1 LTFVVGL
8 WVWTISF
15 MLTGLERLYKLEAMK
30 RKMSSLMPIA
40 LIAPYPEMAELAR
53 EICKDFEKP
62 ITIEVGDLQ
71 EGLKKGKLLV
81 EKGVE
86 VIISRGGTAKLLKER
101 LSIPI
106 VEIKVTAY
114 DILGALQK
122 IKNRNQKIGIVGF
135 ENVIYGSEKLG
146 DLLDL
151 DLTVF
156 HIQREEQVP
165 AVLEEA
171 HQNRIEMIIGD
182 KIVVSQASKLGQ
194 QSILIE
200 SGRESLLQ
208 SFHGAYEI
216 LSVVRAESQKT
227 KQHLDTLTQL
237 KAVLNAVDDQMIIL
251 DSNDR
256 IQSCNPAASL
266 TFKKGEPQLFGSP
279 LHLYPTD
286 PLKEMKKKR
295 AAQRNYL
302 GNVQGKH
309 ILLDYVPIE
318 TDGERTGTL
327 IVGRSISKLQQAER
341 KVRHEL
347 HLKGHV
353 ARYSFSDIITEDETF
368 RATINRAKSFSSADS
383 TVLIIGETGTGK
395 EMFAQSIHNEK
406 FGPERPFVAIN
417 CATLPE
423 PLLESEL
430 FGYAPGAFTGARR
443 EGKKGLFEL
452 AHGGTL
458 LLDEI
463 SELPIN
469 LQSRLLRVIEER
481 EVQPIG
487 DDRVLPVDVR
497 IIATTNRDLAKEV
510 KEKRFRGDLFYR
522 LNVLQLNV
530 PPLRERGND
539 GYMLFRHFILRINPK
554 GQKRYLFNKEAMK
567 LLNNYPWPGNV
578 RELRNLVERL
588 ANLTDQ
594 FNHNLKEMAK
604 WIREELKKPDEAEE
618 TSLDLKGK
626 DLNLR
631 ELEQVWIKKICES
644 APIKKTELA
653 KRLGIS
659 RTTLWKK
666 TKMS

>member
-1 LTFVVGL
+1 MKDKI
-8 WVWTISF
+8 IS
-15 MLTGLERLYKLEAMK
+15 
-30 RKMSSLMPIA
+30 PIPVA

-53 EICKDFEKP
+53 VICKEFEKP
-62 ITIEVGDLQ
+62 IEVEVGDLQ
-71 EGLKKGKLLV
+71 EGLKKGKLLL

-86 VIISRGGTAKLLKER
+86 VIISRGGTAKLLKEY
-101 LSIPI
+101 LNIPI

-122 IKNRNQKIGIVGF
+122 IQNRNKKIGIVGF

-151 DLTVF
+151 NLTVLP
-156 HIQREEQVP
+156 IRREDEVP
-165 AVLEEA
+165 IILEEA
-171 HQNRIEMIIGD
+171 CKNKIEMIIGD
-182 KIVVSQASKLGQ
+182 KIVVSQALKLGQ

-208 SFHGAYEI
+208 SFHEAYEI
-216 LSVVRAESQKT
+216 LSVVRTEAQKT
-227 KQHLDTLTQL
+227 KQYLDTLTQL
-237 KAVLNAVDDQMIIL
+237 KAVLATVDDQLIIL

-256 IQSCNPAASL
+256 IQSCNPAAL
-266 TFKKGEPQLFGSP
+266 QTFKKDENQLKGSP
-279 LHLYPTD
+279 LQLYPTD
-286 PLKEMKKKR
+286 PLREMKKR
-295 AAQRNYL
+295 STAQRDYL
-302 GNVQGKH
+302 GYVQGKH

-318 TDGERTGTL
+318 ANGERTGTL

-341 KVRHEL
+341 KIRHEL

-353 ARYSFSDIITEDETF
+353 ARYSFPDILTEDENF
-368 RATINRAKSFSSADS
+368 QAVVKRAKSFSASGS
-383 TVLIIGETGTGK
+383 TVLIIGETGAGK

-406 FGPERPFVAIN
+406 FGSERPFVAIN

-430 FGYAPGAFTGARR
+430 FGYASGAFTGARR

-452 AHGGTL
+452 AHSGTL

-463 SELPIN
+463 SELPFN

-487 DDRVLPVDVR
+487 DDRVIPVDVR
-497 IIATTNRDLAKEV
+497 IIATTNRALANEV
-510 KEKRFRGDLFYR
+510 KEKRFRRDLFYR

-530 PPLRERGND
+530 PSLRERAKD
-539 GYMLFRHFILRINPK
+539 AYVLFRHFILRINPK
-554 GQKRYLFNKEAMK
+554 CQKRFLFNKEVER
-567 LLNNYPWPGNV
+567 LLCEYPWPGNI

-588 ANLTDQ
+588 ANLTDN
-594 FNHNLKEMAK
+594 FNCNLKNISR
-604 WIREELKKPDEAEE
+604 WILEELKKPDEFEE
-618 TSLDLKGK
+618 SNLDLKAR
-626 DLNLR
+626 DLNLK

-644 APIKKTELA
+644 TSLKKIELA

-666 TKMS
+666 TKSDFEQ

>member
-1 LTFVVGL
+1 
-8 WVWTISF
+8 
-15 MLTGLERLYKLEAMK
+15 MK
-30 RKMSSLMPIA
+30 EKKTSPIPVALM
-40 LIAPYPEMAELAR
+40 APYPEMAELAR
-53 EICKDFEKP
+53 EICKEFEKP
-62 ITIEVGDLQ
+62 IIIEVGDLQ

-86 VIISRGGTAKLLKER
+86 VIVSRGGTAKLLKER

-122 IKNRNQKIGIVGF
+122 VKNRSQKIGIVGF
-135 ENVIYGSEKLG
+135 ENVVYGSEKLG

-151 DLTVF
+151 NLTVF
-156 HIQREEQVP
+156 PIQREEEVP
-165 AVLEEA
+165 AILEEA
-171 HQNRIEMIIGD
+171 QNNSIEMIIGD
-182 KIVVSQASKLGQ
+182 KIVVSQASRFNQ

-216 LSVVRAESQKT
+216 LGVVRAETQKA

-237 KAVLNAVDDQMIIL
+237 KAVLNAVDDQLIIL

-256 IQSCNPAASL
+256 IQSYNPAASQ
-266 TFKKGEPQLFGSP
+266 TFKKAEAELIGSP
-279 LHLYPTD
+279 LHLYPVD
-286 PLKEMKKKR
+286 PLKETKKKL

-302 GNVQGKH
+302 GYVQGKH
-309 ILLDYVPIE
+309 LLLDYVPIE
-318 TDGERTGTL
+318 ANGERTGTL

-341 KVRHEL
+341 KIRHEL
-347 HLKGHV
+347 YLKGHV
-353 ARYSFSDIITEDETF
+353 ARYSFSDIITEDEGF
-368 RATINRAKSFSSADS
+368 QAIINRAKSFSSADS
-383 TVLIIGETGTGK
+383 TVLVIGETGTGK

-430 FGYAPGAFTGARR
+430 FGYAPGAFTGARK

-452 AHGGTL
+452 AHHGTL

-463 SELPIN
+463 SELPFN

-487 DDRVLPVDVR
+487 DDRVIPVDVR
-497 IIATTNRDLAKEV
+497 IIVTTNRDMAQEV

-530 PPLRERGND
+530 PPPSRER
-539 GYMLFRHFILRINPK
+539 
-554 GQKRYLFNKEAMK
+554 KRCLPA
-567 LLNNYPWPGNV
+567 L
-578 RELRNLVERL
+578 
-588 ANLTDQ
+588 
-594 FNHNLKEMAK
+594 
-604 WIREELKKPDEAEE
+604 
-618 TSLDLKGK
+618 
-626 DLNLR
+626 
-631 ELEQVWIKKICES
+631 
-644 APIKKTELA
+644 
-653 KRLGIS
+653 
-659 RTTLWKK
+659 
-666 TKMS
+666 